1 MKKSTLNKVKQA
13 TAGLL
18 TLAMVATGLPPMEA
32 RAATL
37 QPNGNLNVAGAAP
50 DGISVQGNFTYGSS
64 DNTAYVFGSSTTPKN
79 HADTNNYGT
88 AGAGDPFTF
97 NIAAITNDSY
107 RSNASRGYYSDAT
120 VGANASTTEGQPDL
134 KSAYGD
140 SWWHGYYAFGKPHRI
155 GTDVQTKSGGSP
167 YTPAANALDP
177 VVTAWSG
184 SMPTTATFGTV
195 ATGAKKALHDTG
207 GPYKNGDVQTIAI
220 PGGSGNLEVRQEIK
234 ASDDKQYVLVTYTVY
249 NNSNSNVDFMVG
261 NESDT
266 MLGTHDDV
274 PIFITRHGAGEAF
287 EGLHFQ
293 NKSFGDKSSHA
304 IFDIISEGKDVAGMQ
319 RNGANDKSE
328 NRVWGGSWSR
338 QAGVDHTDWVFTQ
351 SRSGYVAAG
360 RSGTS
365 STGDTAA
372 AFSAYFQLSPY
383 EQKASTFALAIKP
396 YVFYVKPG
404 AGAGGNGFMG
414 TPVGSIQEALDVLA
428 SKPTDIKKAYIY
440 LQGDVELSNTI
451 TMPAGRDITIQTTDY
466 DALVTSVPNYNT
478 IPLWT
483 DDTPVPHDSSQ
494 RYTIKRAAGFTGP
507 LFQVNQGSSTLN
519 FLDVIVDGNGGVQ
532 TAAAPLVEVSAGK
545 LSVKQ
550 NADLQ
555 NNKVDVDDVAS
566 AIHLTGT
573 TSTLELTAPTKPAV
587 IKDNVSLK
595 NGSAIIVDSTA
606 ANPVSISGN
615 VQVTENTQVN
625 GSVTTKANVDL
636 KTHHLWVPTGK
647 TFTGDISVRVTN
659 VPDATEKGTMV
670 ADYEDRASNGAMPY
684 SASNF
689 KADLTGQS
697 IQGGNAADIDMA
709 DGSNQLTGR
718 IYLRVSMRDFSL
730 SYVDQNGNN
739 IPVGSLS
746 GLQAGV
752 TTNPY
757 TKSMAAGSALEYALP
772 TYTGYKVSKV
782 ESTPNTA
789 LTTDPGGAGTINP
802 GDPNAVPSTLGK
814 ITGTLPD
821 GNVDV
826 VVTFAPNE
834 VRYYFDSQG
843 GSAVAQQFEQVRAP
857 GLPSLLTNWPQ
868 PTKAGFDFQGWY
880 LFDDVAGDDH
890 EFKPA
895 DGDVDLSGGTAMA
908 GFAEPN
914 TAKIYHLYAKWEPG
928 STTYEV
934 RSNFRNSSPS
944 LVINFGSTATRHQIT
959 RQVTKDPVTIPGYKY
974 VTSTLAP
981 VSAGT
986 LTVATGHLDIPSMP
1000 ANNVNV
1006 NYKYSPDPTQTFP
1019 FTVRHVDGGGTL
1031 IQGNTIT
1038 SQRRAEQSITAMP
1051 RTDLTGYTYD
1061 HFTIDAGNYSDLSNY
1076 IIGFN
1081 DFPHLVLKKDDQS
1094 GGTGEFSAFMPNQAV
1109 TVTYYYTADAG
1120 MNLVRRYA
1128 DGVTGKILLSRINPV
1143 TPAQNVSIGFTDG
1156 ITTEL
1161 YGYVFNGSYTVVPA
1175 GSLNIDG
1182 SGNITGTMPATGNAP
1197 RVDYHL
1203 GRDASKW
1210 RDINFAVANAP
1221 YENGSI
1227 NPLPAGAPTSFLA
1240 NDGSMEGIAAAY
1252 NFNKLK
1258 TDGYVPNITPNRY
1271 YMFDGWFLDAAA
1283 TMPVSDTQT
1292 FETSATPLTLY
1303 AKFVEDP
1310 SQWYDIHFVSGSN
1323 GSISAPASLHKPY
1336 DYTWGQIAGEI
1347 PTATPVV
1354 NYLFA
1359 AWTGPGGAVMGAA
1372 STLTNNATYTANFS
1386 KDPSVWGTNVGSFT
1400 GSGHIGYDGSGEI
1413 HINGSTPGNVYVI
1426 SDMKGQIVAVVKGDP
1441 NGSLTIARDLIPG
1454 AHYNVQEGLPDTQ
1467 ATVGQPV
1474 SSVTGSSVSAP
1485 QDVYIPTVED
1495 NYNVGYD
1502 PENEG
1507 MAQIVINPADPDAE
1521 YALIDEAGNVL
1532 KYPGSDNGW
1541 MKPVGSNPSTVTF
1554 NNLNPNETYT
1564 VVARKKGDTS
1574 IPDPLAKLPDGN
1586 QIVANPGDMADAQK
1600 YIVETR
1606 NGIVVSVGDTS
1617 VNGDAFDQA
1626 KPGDVVNIHADATNA
1641 SGKAFKYW
1649 QVLAGRAVGVS
1660 GNITQNDY
1668 TFTLSRSNIVLKA
1681 VYEADKLY
1689 GDDANLYEEI
1699 RGGALGE
1706 FGLEPYQ
1713 LANLA
1718 HELTTDADRE
1728 LNSVNGA
1735 TVDYKIVFNKR
1746 DASKTESNLVKP
1758 VSESGTRHQDAYTAA
1773 YALDILLE
1781 RYVNGRK
1788 VDRATASNA
1797 VVDVIAQLPANDTDQ
1812 LDYQLFDVT
1821 SGTPVEVTL
1830 TGDVAN
1836 NAGLL
1841 KFTGNVT
1848 HTYVLVYSKVFKLV
1862 FLDNKPVLDHLHL
1875 GDTSR
1880 NFYHRFK
1887 VRRKESV
1894 EDSYYDHD
1902 YGVVTAYAKN
1912 ETAVALKSPFED
1924 IYGVQYDYLNWS
1936 KKEDTLSAYD
1946 TTSPVTK
1953 ALVLYAYYK
1962 NNKPEVTQARI
1973 DLGNTIEEAQELRMD
1988 PYLKAGEAAHIAEAI
2003 TVAQETL
2010 RRARGLLDASGND
2023 YLRMANYEEL
2033 QQAIRALRELLDRYK
2048 DIIAQRT
2055 ANRNSRTGGSS
2066 GGGGSSYGKGS
2077 LLLDP
2082 GQKYTTKNRAALEAS
2097 NVLSFV
2103 LGVDGNWARNPV
2115 TGGWSFVL
2123 NGGQPLN
2130 TFWGRISF
2138 PDATGRLINKWY
2150 YFDGQSTMVTGWLKD
2165 PTTGNWFF
2173 MNTDK
2178 NANEGQMV
2186 TGWIEDAATGKWY
2199 FMNEVT
2205 GVMMTGWQQGP
2216 QDGRWYY
2223 LGADGAMLTGW
2234 QEINGKL
2241 YYFNP
2246 VAAAPTYTW
2255 NAQTMHWDL
2264 TNSNA
2269 RPYGAMYANE
2279 MTPDGHRVGADGA
2292 RQ

>member
-32 RAATL
+32 RAATIL
-37 QPNGNLNVAGAAP
+37 QPNAALYPGANTTLQP
-50 DGISVQGNFTYGSS
+50 GENYGMYNPTQSGGTTYGSS
-64 DNTAYVFGSSTTPKN
+64 QGTAYAYGPSHYGSNTQIDALPDPWTTAPQNSFNIGAIVDPDAPNSNIQKGYNGSVRSAYSNNWWSTYYGFGRTAENDEGAPASLPVISPSVHGYANHVPQGPTTLPDHSVMGAYNSTAPFKNNGEVTEITVPAAYRTAAGITPATGDTNKIEVRLEVKPTDDKQKLLVVWTAYNPNSYPVHFWAGAETDTMIAGTDTAPTIVSEGQTHLHMMDYYNQGSSSAWQ
-79 HADTNNYGT
+79 HL
-88 AGAGDPFTF
+88 GDYL
-97 NIAAITNDSY
+97 NIP
-107 RSNASRGYYSDAT
+107 
-120 VGANASTTEGQPDL
+120 VGNGNRNANAKALTDL
-134 KSAYGD
+134 DIK
-140 SWWHGYYAFGKPHRI
+140 
-155 GTDVQTKSGGSP
+155 KSGGKGR
-167 YTPAANALDP
+167 
-177 VVTAWSG
+177 VWSG
-184 SMPTTATFGTV
+184 TWKTTAGINHQNFIF
-195 ATGAKKALHDTG
+195 ARNDAD
-207 GPYKNGDVQTIAI
+207 
-220 PGGSGNLEVRQEIK
+220 NLLIQE
-234 ASDDKQYVLVTYTVY
+234 
-249 NNSNSNVDFMVG
+249 N
-261 NESDT
+261 
-266 MLGTHDDV
+266 
-274 PIFITRHGAGEAF
+274 
-287 EGLHFQ
+287 
-293 NKSFGDKSSHA
+293 
-304 IFDIISEGKDVAGMQ
+304 
-319 RNGANDKSE
+319 
-328 NRVWGGSWSR
+328 
-338 QAGVDHTDWVFTQ
+338 
-351 SRSGYVAAG
+351 
-360 RSGTS
+360 
-365 STGDTAA
+365 DTAA
-372 AFSAYFQLSPY
+372 AFSANLSMEAGQTASTTFEVSMRAAVYYVDSDPEYSGTRNGYISQPFSDIQTALDAMHRAKVKKGYIYVASPVTVTAPINVPDDLEVQIESSPY
-383 EQKASTFALAIKP
+383 KTKPFWGKTASKGTYVLPDPASSAVQTITRGSGFTSGSMFNVSGSNTKLSFYNITLDGNKTGGVTATDPLVNITAGKVTISDGTTIQNAKTSGDGASAVAISGGTLDLNAEDSGK
-396 YVFYVKPG
+396 VVTITGNESTG
-404 AGAGGNGFMG
+404 AGAAVKIADGFVQTD
-414 TPVGSIQEALDVLA
+414 TPVTINGNVQINNNTMSSGKGNV
-428 SKPTDIKKAYIY
+428 Y
-440 LQGDVELSNTI
+440 LGKTSLFVKTGNTF
-451 TMPAGRDITIQTTDY
+451 AGNIS
-466 DALVTSVPNYNT
+466 VSVPNDRTPTNNDDGTPIVDFAGRTPTSIIPYSTSNFGSDKNGQT
-478 IPLWT
+478 IEQADTSKNSQNGGAQQTGILYLRVKMRDLSISYVDENGDSIPYTTLGIVANPLT
-483 DDTPVPHDSSQ
+483 KT
-494 RYTIKRAAGFTGP
+494 TAAG
-507 LFQVNQGSSTLN
+507 STLN
-519 FLDVIVDGNGGVQ
+519 YPVPAYAGHK
-532 TAAAPLVEVSAGK
+532 VSA
-545 LSVKQ
+545 
-550 NADLQ
+550 
-555 NNKVDVDDVAS
+555 
-566 AIHLTGT
+566 
-573 TSTLELTAPTKPAV
+573 
-587 IKDNVSLK
+587 
-595 NGSAIIVDSTA
+595 
-606 ANPVSISGN
+606 
-615 VQVTENTQVN
+615 
-625 GSVTTKANVDL
+625 
-636 KTHHLWVPTGK
+636 
-647 TFTGDISVRVTN
+647 VRVTPQS
-659 VPDATEKGTMV
+659 VVDTTHEISIGDA
-670 ADYEDRASNGAMPY
+670 
-684 SASNF
+684 
-689 KADLTGQS
+689 
-697 IQGGNAADIDMA
+697 
-709 DGSNQLTGR
+709 
-718 IYLRVSMRDFSL
+718 
-730 SYVDQNGNN
+730 
-739 IPVGSLS
+739 
-746 GLQAGV
+746 
-752 TTNPY
+752 
-757 TKSMAAGSALEYALP
+757 AL
-772 TYTGYKVSKV
+772 
-782 ESTPNTA
+782 N
-789 LTTDPGGAGTINP
+789 
-802 GDPNAVPSTLGK
+802 TLGT
-814 ITGTLPD
+814 ITGTMPD
-821 GNVDV
+821 TNVDI
-826 VVTFAPNE
+826 VVTYIRNS
-834 VRYYFDSQG
+834 VVYKYDSQG
-843 GSAVAQQFEQVRAP
+843 GTAVTEQVENVQAP
-857 GLPSLLTNWPQ
+857 PATSIYGPNNIPQ
-868 PTKAGFDFQGWY
+868 PTRTGFVFDGWY
-880 LFDDVAGDDH
+880 RYNDADSDGKFDPVNS
-890 EFKPA
+890 A
-895 DGDVDLSGGTAMA
+895 DTDISGGSKMT
-908 GFAEPN
+908 GYESPDQ
-914 TAKIYHLYAKWEPG
+914 AKTITYYAKWNPG
-928 STTYEV
+928 STPYEV
-934 RSNFRNSSPS
+934 RTSFKNSHPS
-944 LVINFGSTATRHQIT
+944 LIINFGSVATNHVIT
-959 RQVTKDPVTIPGYKY
+959 EHVQKDPVTIVGYKY
-974 VTSTLAP
+974 VSGTYAP
-981 VSAGT
+981 ASAGT
-986 LTVATGHLDIPSMP
+986 MEPAASATPGHFDIPSMP
-1000 ANNVNV
+1000 ATNVGAT
-1006 NYKYSPDPTQTFP
+1006 YRYAPDPNQTFP
-1019 FTVRHVDGGGTL
+1019 FTVRHVDGGGTV
-1031 IQGNTIT
+1031 IQGNTVT
-1038 SQRRAEQSITAMP
+1038 TQRRAEQSISAMP
-1051 RTDLTGYTYD
+1051 RTLTGYTYD
-1061 HFTIDAGNYSDLSNY
+1061 HFTIDAGNADGANY
-1076 IIGFN
+1076 AIGFGN
-1081 DFPHLVLKKDDQS
+1081 FGFMISKQDQS
-1094 GGTGEFSAFMPNQAV
+1094 TGEFTGYMLNQPV
-1109 TVTYYYTADAG
+1109 TITYHYTADAG

-1128 DGVTGKILLSRINPV
+1128 DGNSGKILVSRINPV
-1143 TPAQNVSIGFTDG
+1143 VPNQTVAVGYTDG

-1161 YGYVFNGSYTVVPA
+1161 YGYLYNGNQTTTYTPA
-1175 GSLNIDG
+1175 DSQPQNISVDG
-1182 SGNITGTMPATGNAP
+1182 SGNISGVMPSTGSGA

-1203 GRDASKW
+1203 GHDPAKW

-1221 YENGSI
+1221 YEQGSI

-1240 NDGSMEGIAAAY
+1240 NDGSPEGNAAAY

-1258 TDGYVPNITPNRY
+1258 TDGYVPSLTPNRY
-1271 YMFDGWFLDAAA
+1271 YMFDGWYLDAAA

-1441 NGSLTIARDLIPG
+1441 NGSLTIAHDLIPG

-1564 VVARKKGDTS
+1564 VVARKKGDAS

-1606 NGIVVSVGDTS
+1606 NGIVVSVGDTA

-1681 VYEADKLY
+1681 VYETDKLY

-1880 NFYHRFK
+1880 NFYYRFK